1 MGNTKENTIGMSCFF
16 SFLLCV
22 QNNPEKIPCIT
33 LNNYTKCLVFVM
45 LLLLLADHCTLGVGC
60 CFILKVFPEVWYI
73 VHLTLVELVV
83 TSRKTRKFSVYKCLY
98 YHPGDTSYK
107 SGLYEN
113 FVFIVSLENSH
124 GSMNANGRQ
133 TRITIS

>member
-1 MGNTKENTIGMSCFF
+1 
-16 SFLLCV
+16 
-22 QNNPEKIPCIT
+22 
-33 LNNYTKCLVFVM
+33 M

-60 CFILKVFPEVWYI
+60 CFILKVFPEVWYN
-73 VHLTLVELVV
+73 VHLTLEELVV